1 MLCNM
6 IKGKRTHCGG
16 TVGGRCRLSRD
27 SHNDNL
33 TLTTKLL
40 DTLGVPERL
49 WPSVQ
54 ARFGLAPSCNCPSR
68 QEWINS
74 VTNAYG
80 VEYVEPAVT
89 NHTNSSTKQNT
100 MGNNEQDKL
109 DQVVTALEQEGVNLE
124 SYQNK
129 KEGLGDVISNVFSK
143 LGGTEETVEK
153 WSGIGGCGCQKR
165 KKFLNKIIP
174 FRKKA

>member
-6 IKGKRTHCGG
+6 IRGKCTYCGG
-16 TVGGRCRLSRD
+16 VVGGRCRLSKESSD
-27 SHNDNL
+27 SKPSL
-33 TLTTKLL
+33 TVKLL
-40 DTLGVPERL
+40 HTLGISKDL
-49 WPSVQ
+49 WPEVR
-54 ARFGLAPSCNCPSR
+54 ARFGESPTCNCPSR
-68 QEWINS
+68 QSWINS

-89 NHTNSSTKQNT
+89 KNTSSSPKQNT
-100 MGNNEQDKL
+100 MGNNEQEKL
-109 DQVVTALEQEGVNLE
+109 DKVVEALEAEGVNLE
-124 SYQNK
+124 NYQNK

-143 LGGTEETVEK
+143 LGVTEETVEK

>member
-6 IKGKRTHCGG
+6 IDGKCTHCGG
-16 TVGGRCRLSRD
+16 TVGGRCRLSRN
-27 SHNDNL
+27 SHSDKV

-40 DTLGVPERL
+40 NTMGIPREL
-49 WPSVQ
+49 WDSVQ
-54 ARFGLAPSCNCPSR
+54 GRFGIAPDCNCPSR
-68 QEWINS
+68 QAWIDA

-89 NHTNSSTKQNT
+89 KNTSSSPKQNT
-100 MGNNEQDKL
+100 MGNNEQEKL
-109 DQVVTALEQEGVNLE
+109 DKVVEALEAEGVNLE
-124 SYQNK
+124 NYQNK

-143 LGGTEETVEK
+143 LGVTEETVEK

>member
-1 MLCNM
+1 MVN
-6 IKGKRTHCGG
+6 GKCTHCGQSF
-16 TVGGRCRLSRD
+16 GGRCKLSRNSYSD
-27 SHNDNL
+27 KV

-40 DTLGVPERL
+40 NTIGVPREL
-49 WPSVQ
+49 WESAQ
-54 ARFGLAPSCNCPSR
+54 TRFGVAPDCNCPSR
-68 QEWINS
+68 QAWINA
-74 VTNAYG
+74 VAGEYG

-89 NHTNSSTKQNT
+89 KTTSSSPKQNT
-100 MGNNEQDKL
+100 MGNNEQEKL
-109 DQVVTALEQEGVNLE
+109 DKVVEALEAEGVNLE

-143 LGGTEETVEK
+143 LGVTEETVEK